1 MNKLHVQVLQGP
13 DWLNVTSVPI
23 EDGKTE
29 GARARARERAFDDAR
44 RNQTAWQGY
53 SGFDGCA
60 LRIAEETGYGKYVEA
75 RP

>member
-1 MNKLHVQVLQGP
+1 MNKLYVQVLKGK
-13 DWLNVTSVPI
+13 DWLNVTTISI
-23 EDGKTE
+23 DDGKTE
-29 GARARARERAFDDAR
+29 GARTKARERAFEDAR

-60 LRIAEETGYGKYVEA
+60 LRIAEETAYGKFQEA

>member
-1 MNKLHVQVLQGP
+1 MNRLIVQVKRAD
-13 DWLNVTSVPI
+13 DWLNITSVSI

-29 GARARARERAFDDAR
+29 GGRARARERAFDDAR

-53 SGFDGCA
+53 SGFDGEQ